1 LIAKEYVECAEEV
14 LKDLAN
20 VKGLTPANKPQK
32 PNELQKE
39 AVKKA
44 LTRPFTL
51 IQGPPGTGKTETAV
65 RIAAMFIELNKRR
78 SSLMNAG
85 RSQVLICGPSN
96 KSVDVL
102 AGK

>member
-1 LIAKEYVECAEEV
+1 LIAKEYVECAKEV
-14 LKDLAN
+14 MKDLAN
-20 VKGLTPANKPQK
+20 VKGLTPANK
-32 PNELQKE
+32 LQME
-39 AVKKA
+39 AVNKA

-51 IQGPPGTGKTETAV
+51 IQGPPGTGKTATAV